1 MKNSRELHKI
11 SHASKIENSPIP
23 QEVLQDTTVEIRF
36 LATSWLD
43 DFEKKVFEG
52 KTVNQIINP
61 QKYE

>member
-1 MKNSRELHKI
+1 MKNSQELHEI
-11 SHASKIENSPIP
+11 SHTSKVETSPIP
-23 QEVLQDTTVEIRF
+23 QEVLQDTLVEIRF

-52 KTVNQIINP
+52 KTVKQIINP